1 MTHARLFRSL
11 ALAGLVAGLGLSGLA
26 TPAAAAGNHPAAASG
41 NHPAATAGNH
51 AAPTTSNAGGDV
63 RGTARADERA
73 GDHGDQGRDRAE
85 ANKTKTKGKPAK
97 DVK

>member
-1 MTHARLFRSL
+1 MTHARLFRYL
-11 ALAGLVAGLGLSGLA
+11 ALAGLVAGLGVPGLA
-26 TPAAAAGNHPAAASG
+26 TPAAAAGNHPAAA
-41 NHPAATAGNH
+41 NHPAPA
-51 AAPTTSNAGGDV
+51 TSNKGGDV